1 MNGTTSGP
9 PGPGTPGSRAGTDL
23 AARGLAARGRAA
35 RGLAAR
41 GPGMALALTAALA
54 MTTGLALLG
63 VLAMTGLP
71 AAAAARRP
79 AEVGNRALVKTAK
92 VHKYGKVLVD
102 QKGMALYYNADDK
115 PSHWACTGACL
126 VVWPPLTVPPG
137 ETLAQL
143 SNGISGVGA
152 VPGVTGRQVTWDGK
166 PLYTFS
172 HDSPGTVKGE
182 GIGHVWYVVQ
192 LSRPVAADPNWP

>member
-1 MNGTTSGP
+1 MNGRTWGP
-9 PGPGTPGSRAGTDL
+9 PGPGTGGTHVGT
-23 AARGLAARGRAA
+23 GLVPP
-35 RGLAAR
+35 
-41 GPGMALALTAALA
+41 GPGTALALRVALAVMTGPAVLGALALT
-54 MTTGLALLG
+54 GP
-63 VLAMTGLP
+63 P
-71 AAAAARRP
+71 AVAAARRP
-79 AEVGNRALVKTAK
+79 AEIGNKVLVKTAN

-102 QKGMALYYNADDK
+102 QKGLALYYNADDK

-143 SNGISGVGA
+143 SSGIRGVGT
-152 VPGVTGRQVTWDGK
+152 VPGVTGRQATWDGK

-192 LSRPVAADPNWP
+192 MSRPVAADPSWP

>member
-1 MNGTTSGP
+1 MNGTTSGL
-9 PGPGTPGSRAGTDL
+9 PGPGTGGSHVG
-23 AARGLAARGRAA
+23 RGRT
-35 RGLAAR
+35 
-41 GPGMALALTAALA
+41 GPRRTGRGMALALTAALA
-54 MTTGLALLG
+54 MATA
-63 VLAMTGLP
+63 LAMLGGFAVTGPP

-79 AEVGNRALVKTAK
+79 AEIGNKVLVKTTK
-92 VHKYGKVLVD
+92 VRKYGKVLVD

-115 PSHWACTGACL
+115 ASHWACTGACL

-143 SNGISGVGA
+143 SNGIRGVGTVA
-152 VPGVTGRQVTWDGK
+152 GVTGRQVTWDGK
-166 PLYTFS
+166 PLYTFN